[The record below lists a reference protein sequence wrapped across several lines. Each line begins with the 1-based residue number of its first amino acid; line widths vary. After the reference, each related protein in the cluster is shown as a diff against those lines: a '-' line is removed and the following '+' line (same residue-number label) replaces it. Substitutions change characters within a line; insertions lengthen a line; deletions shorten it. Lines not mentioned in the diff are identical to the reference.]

1 MQPHRKKGS
10 VKIFQ
15 RSEFNACGEMSTF
28 STTYTGIQM
37 RRFGELPRMEYD
49 LKAEL
54 LGNAAAGA
62 SDNNKVAKDIASKG
76 HPISPCEVKPLNLW
90 QRLCEHF
97 GVTHILD
104 FTPGSGALALSG
116 NCDYEGIAMAV
127 KHCEWLDSIL
137 DRCVVYMAGKD
148 KEFVK
153 KLGGDDAFVDKVG
166 MYLSGTMME
175 ARRMMEP
182 VDGGE
187 VSDSDDCEE
196 NEDEI

>member
-1 MQPHRKKGS
+1 MS
-10 VKIFQ
+10 VNIIQ
-15 RSEFNACGEMSTF
+15 SSHFNPFGEMSTF

-104 FTPGSGALALSG
+104 FTPGSGALALATSG
-116 NCDYEGIAMAV
+116 NCDYEGIAMAG
-127 KHCEWLDSIL
+127 KNCEWLDSIL

-148 KEFVK
+148 KEFAK
-153 KLGGDDAFVDKVG
+153 ELGGDDAFVEKVG
-166 MYLSGTMME
+166 MYLSGTRME
-175 ARRMMEP
+175 ARRMIEP

-187 VSDSDDCEE
+187 VSDSDDDEE
-196 NEDEI
+196 NEEEI